1 MLILQNL
8 FSLRYLPLLLLHDY
22 GNSAEQNDVKL
33 RNSTPTSIYIFI
45 FLSDKILKGFSL
57 SLSLLALFYGF
68 IGPNMRISRVIFAS
82 LLLAI
87 SFAQPID
94 TSNSNI
100 HLEKGCQVPILWI
113 QGRTS
118 MSSVEGVREVAIIS
132 PAGRLK
138 GSWPKQTSRPRC
150 QTNVF

>member
-1 MLILQNL
+1 MLILRNL
-8 FSLRYLPLLLLHDY
+8 SSLRYLPLLLLHDY

-68 IGPNMRISRVIFAS
+68 ISPNMRISRVIFAS

-100 HLEKGCQVPILWI
+100 HLEKG
-113 QGRTS
+113 
-118 MSSVEGVREVAIIS
+118 
-132 PAGRLK
+132 
-138 GSWPKQTSRPRC
+138 
-150 QTNVF
+150 